1 MKELGCGDWEE
12 VVALARGKKSFSLPV
27 NQVYININIYI
38 YIYLYLY
45 INICLWLFQHVEL
58 PTPALG

>member
-27 NQVYININIYI
+27 NQVYININI
-38 YIYLYLY
+38 
-45 INICLWLFQHVEL
+45 CLWLFQHVEL